1 MAEIELHGVSKFFT
15 VSHEKSDTLM
25 EQVISSLSFNKR
37 QSTEIFQALKGITL
51 EVNKGECIGIIGR
64 NGSGKSTLL
73 KIIAG
78 IIMPSSGS
86 VRVRGRILPFIE
98 LGAGFNPELT
108 GKENIFLY
116 GTLLGLLKKK
126 IMEKY
131 EQTVEFA
138 ELGRF
143 IDTKFKNYS
152 SGMQARLSFSTA
164 LMIDPDVIL
173 IDEVL
178 SVGDNSFQQRCIN
191 RIIDFKH
198 ENKTILFVS
207 HNLEQVKHICDRVIL
222 LDNGEIMM
230 QGKAEDVVEFYKCK
244 IFEEDRLDM
253 QQIIRNNENKI
264 KILRQEKS
272 SLRKGRKREKAKL
285 IEQKISEL
293 RQCNLMYYKELT
305 ARIDAQI
312 LEYETFIKKKSLE
325 KHSPENRKLIN
336 QIKGFRNVLIRERKA
351 LSYSRLFPKKE
362 QNLRWQE
369 VLAGISPEE
378 PVSMRIA
385 KIKKA
390 ERNIH
395 SLGKK
400 ELKKVKDIL
409 NKELK
414 RDNDLDYR
422 LRLTRAIKKIII
434 EEMKNEERK

>member
-1 MAEIELHGVSKFFT
+1 MAEIELHGVNKFFT

-37 QSTEIFQALKGITL
+37 QSAEIFQALKGIIL
-51 EVNKGECIGIIGR
+51 KVDKGECVGIIGR

-164 LMIDPDVIL
+164 LMINPDILL

-178 SVGDNSFQQRCIN
+178 SVGDSSFQQRCIN

-198 ENKTILFVS
+198 EKKTILFVS
-207 HNLEQVKHICDRVIL
+207 HNLDQVRQICNRVIL
-222 LDNGEIMM
+222 LDKGEIIM
-230 QGKAEDVVEFYKCK
+230 QEKAEDVIEFYKCK
-244 IFEEDRLDM
+244 IFEEDRLDL

-264 KILRQEKS
+264 KTVRKEKS
-272 SLRKGRKREKAKL
+272 SFRKGSEKAKL
-285 IEQKISEL
+285 IEQKIIEL
-293 RQCNLMYYKELT
+293 RQDNLMYYKELT

-312 LEYETFIKKKSLE
+312 LEYETFIKNKSLE
-325 KHSPENRKLIN
+325 KHSPENRKIIN
-336 QIKGFRNVLIRERKA
+336 QIKGFRNVIIGERNA
-351 LSYSRLFPKKE
+351 INYSKLFSKKE
-362 QNLRWQE
+362 KNLSQDE
-369 VLAGISPEE
+369 VLADISPDEQ
-378 PVSMRIA
+378 VSMRIA
-385 KIKKA
+385 KLKKL
-390 ERNIH
+390 ERNIY
-395 SLGKK
+395 SLGNE
-400 ELKKVKDIL
+400 ELKKVKEIL

-422 LRLTRAIKKIII
+422 LRLTRAIKKIIL
-434 EEMKNEERK
+434 EEMKNEKRR

>member
-1 MAEIELHGVSKFFT
+1 MAEIEIHGVSKFFT

-37 QSTEIFQALKGITL
+37 QSVEIFQALKGISL
-51 EVNKGECIGIIGR
+51 DVNKGECLGVIGR

-86 VRVRGRILPFIE
+86 VRVRGRMLPFIE
-98 LGAGFNPELT
+98 LGAGFSPELT

-116 GTLLGLLKKK
+116 GTLLGLLKKR
-126 IMEKY
+126 ITEEY

-198 ENKTILFVS
+198 ENKTIIFVS
-207 HNLEQVKHICDRVIL
+207 HNLEQIKHICDRVIL
-222 LDNGEIMM
+222 LDKGEILM
-230 QGKAEDVVEFYKCK
+230 QGKAEDVIEFYKCK
-244 IFEEDRLDM
+244 IFEEDRLDI
-253 QQIIRNNENKI
+253 QQIIRNNEDKI
-264 KILRQEKS
+264 KILRREKS
-272 SLRKGRKREKAKL
+272 SLHKGSKRDNAK
-285 IEQKISEL
+285 IIAQKITGL
-293 RQCNLMYYKELT
+293 KQCNMMYYKELT
-305 ARIDAQI
+305 TRIDSQI

-325 KHSPENRKLIN
+325 KHSPENRRLIN
-336 QIKGFRNVLIRERKA
+336 QINSFRNVLIRERE
-351 LSYSRLFPKKE
+351 SSGGSGLFPEEE
-362 QNLRWQE
+362 QNLTWQDA
-369 VLAGISPEE
+369 LAGISPEE

-390 ERNIH
+390 EMSIP

-400 ELKKVKDIL
+400 ELKKVKEIL

-422 LRLTRAIKKIII
+422 LRLTKAIKKVIL
-434 EEMKNEERK
+434 EELKNEK